1 MALFFWQLK
10 ICCLSLFRK
19 EDFLEDR
26 QMAMHGINSKIHLAY
41 MDDGGYGKQAQVPQ
55 PTQEQD
61 TSIFAGA
68 EGFDAWSNS
77 EAAQDEFTMFNLD
90 LSTYSKDLNEFAQSY
105 IDSYDSDGD
114 SNMSFEEFVQMASN
128 GEQNPQLLATANEL
142 YNIYKSVYENEI
154 IPANDKDEDGSLN
167 LDEYMTALGYDPNT
181 IDEQTKNEVEEF
193 FNSLNTDN
201 TQGNENQL
209 LSADEL
215 LVGLNPELNGIDS
228 KVLQNQSEAF
238 NMFNA
243 QYSELDIDG
252 DGQVS
257 SEEWATMLYASDL
270 DWENYAQTGDIASS
284 VDGKLNWNN
293 YQAMPSIVQGKE
305 GYDVLR
311 QEKLEFFNNFY
322 AS

>member
-1 MALFFWQLK
+1 MT
-10 ICCLSLFRK
+10 
-19 EDFLEDR
+19 
-26 QMAMHGINSKIHLAY
+26 MHGINSRFRLAHI
-41 MDDGGYGKQAQVPQ
+41 DDGGSGKPNPVQK
-55 PTQEQD
+55 PTQEED
-61 TSIFAGA
+61 TSIFTGVK
-68 EGFDAWSNS
+68 GFDAWSNS

-128 GEQNPQLLATANEL
+128 GEQNPQLLATASEL
-142 YNIYKSVYENEI
+142 YNLYKSVYENEI
-154 IPANDKDEDGSLN
+154 IPSYDKDEDGSLN
-167 LDEYMTALGYDPNT
+167 LDEYMTALGYDTNT

-228 KVLQNQSEAF
+228 RTLQNQSETF

-293 YQAMPSIVQGKE
+293 YQAMPSIVQGME

-311 QEKLEFFNNFY
+311 QEKLDFFNNFY